1 MTTPRR
7 SWLVIARRVGLKY
20 LRMVPETILAVP
32 GAARL
37 VETGIRLDLQRTE
50 RGAVIAGIAA
60 AIAGIGVAAVL
71 GLCGAQAVSRFD
83 GVYELRSTA
92 LVPGSVA
99 GYGKRPC
106 SFELHAR
113 PLRIVGGHAT
123 TMFRRDSDAAGDV
136 GPQGELT
143 LTNSGAFLEFTG
155 KIDAQG
161 VLRGYLNTFDG
172 CGYDL
177 IWWKRP

>member
-1 MTTPRR
+1 
-7 SWLVIARRVGLKY
+7 VIARV
-20 LRMVPETILAVP
+20 AV
-32 GAARL
+32 
-37 VETGIRLDLQRTE
+37 T
-50 RGAVIAGIAA
+50 IAA
-60 AIAGIGVAAVL
+60 IGVATVPQT
-71 GLCGAQAVSRFD
+71 CGAQAVSRFD
-83 GVYELRSTA
+83 GVYDLRSTL
-92 LVPGSVA
+92 LVPGSVTE
-99 GYGKRPC
+99 YGKRPC

-113 PLRIVGGHAT
+113 PLRIVGGHAA

-155 KIDAQG
+155 KIDAHG

-177 IWWKRP
+177 ILRKRP

>member
-1 MTTPRR
+1 
-7 SWLVIARRVGLKY
+7 VIARV
-20 LRMVPETILAVP
+20 AVTV
-32 GAARL
+32 AA
-37 VETGIRLDLQRTE
+37 
-50 RGAVIAGIAA
+50 
-60 AIAGIGVAAVL
+60 IGVAAAP

-83 GVYELRSTA
+83 GVYDLRSTA
-92 LVPGSVA
+92 LVPGSVTE
-99 GYGKRPC
+99 YGKRPC

-113 PLRIVGGHAT
+113 PLRIAGGHAA

-143 LTNSGAFLEFTG
+143 LTNSGAFLEFSG
-155 KIDAQG
+155 KIDTQG

-177 IWWKRP
+177 IWQKRL

>member
-1 MTTPRR
+1 M
-7 SWLVIARRVGLKY
+7 A
-20 LRMVPETILAVP
+20 PEAILALP

-37 VETGIRLDLQRTE
+37 IEIGIRLVRI
-50 RGAVIAGIAA
+50 AV
-60 AIAGIGVAAVL
+60 AIAGIGVAVAP
-71 GLCGAQAVSRFD
+71 GLCGAQAVGRFD
-83 GVYELRSTA
+83 GIYDLRSTA

-113 PLRIVGGHAT
+113 PLRIVDGQAT

-136 GPQGELT
+136 EPQGGLT